1 MLGDPNFSVLQA
13 FPAAISAEDADP
25 FLMCDHFGP
34 VRSDGSRHHVLLPI
48 FFHGKYNIR
57 YVCVYNCM
65 VGVETD
71 PDKFPIGWHPHRGMD
86 ILTYMVEGQLEMWTF
101 RTTVLLFTI
110 AKHFVLHT
118 LYTCRSRAPCR
129 FLGEQ
134 GDIRIPWNAVDQR
147 GQRN

>member
-34 VRSDGSRHHVLLPI
+34 VRSDGSSLFPLSLSIYCICMYVH
-48 FFHGKYNIR
+48 NI
-57 YVCVYNCM
+57 

-86 ILTYMVEGQLEMWTF
+86 ILTYMVEG
-101 RTTVLLFTI
+101 TTSTYYF
-110 AKHFVLHT
+110 
-118 LYTCRSRAPCR
+118 
-129 FLGEQ
+129 
-134 GDIRIPWNAVDQR
+134 
-147 GQRN
+147 